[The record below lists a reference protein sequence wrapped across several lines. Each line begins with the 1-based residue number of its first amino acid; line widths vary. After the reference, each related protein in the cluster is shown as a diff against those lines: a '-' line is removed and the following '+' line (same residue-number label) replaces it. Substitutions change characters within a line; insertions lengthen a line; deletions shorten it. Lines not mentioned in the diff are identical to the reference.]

1 MRHPR
6 LSPGS
11 IPLPLCATCRIPH
24 IRAPPSGAFA
34 PCWRPFF
41 QVRSFRVAFY
51 FSFFVLISCNL
62 KRRVP
67 FSEGVQ
73 EFRSSGVQEFRS
85 SGVQEFRSS
94 GDGKET
100 LCRLVISTAA
110 GEKMPSPNCKEPPHP
125 VLQLLNSCN
134 SFPLPV

>member
-1 MRHPR
+1 MRHPL

-41 QVRSFRVAFY
+41 QVRSFRVAFN

-62 KRRVP
+62 RGACRFENVD
-67 FSEGVQ
+67 ELRETAGYL
-73 EFRSSGVQEFRS
+73 
-85 SGVQEFRSS
+85 
-94 GDGKET
+94 GDG
-100 LCRLVISTAA
+100 RLA
-110 GEKMPSPNCKEPPHP
+110 GGFFSSQTNKRLPEDD
-125 VLQLLNSCN
+125 LLSRGNLRRLRVGQN
-134 SFPLPV
+134 PLPPKQLYLERAAMVERLHV